1 MFNPHTALM
10 SAWRASLTFCAAAG
24 CTVAVAT
31 DWVEPRTAL
40 DRAAVYHAGFD
51 LRVADQQGRP
61 VAATV
66 AVCQT
71 GQRCDN
77 TNGRL
82 AMAMTDERGQ
92 VAFRDLSSSRS
103 LQIFVE
109 PPEQLRPRHLQF
121 EDLTNA
127 NANLGTLRLKRN
139 RVITGTVRQVTHSG
153 APPTV
158 TQGGRVLVWGVDDE
172 WPRASDLVRDGRF
185 RLADFDLEPGMEI
198 EFDYLRAPLEIDPE
212 SDRYH
217 FDLVADRAAG
227 TDGLLRVVENR
238 DVPPEPAPSA
248 QVGTEEPTHRIDLR
262 LVATD
267 GKPIAGAA
275 VSVVGVPGAESVT
288 DAGGRL
294 SMATVD
300 VPEVLSLRGP
310 WGIVAIGAESPKDR
324 TLLWGRPP
332 DVVADI
338 LGQSEVRIPVLR
350 RVGLEVS
357 GIHPRDLSYSWRL
370 GHGNLWPWEPVEW
383 ALLERAL
390 DDLSSLLR
398 VDAPGRL
405 PRFVRYPPE
414 GPLVLDFT
422 EDSQHA
428 LVVFDEDGPIVG
440 AHVDLI
446 ETGTAYGKGAAV
458 NDPGADIVA
467 ASLSTDATGRLARLG
482 NPRALYVAYV
492 YADGY
497 DPARVV
503 LEAGSET
510 RLKLAKRDVRV
521 DFAGLKAGEL
531 LRVKVAGRESLV
543 ALQRVTDPPRTV
555 VSLAPGSY
563 DVSVENTDGIVDRGN
578 TIVVDQDTTTVDP
591 TADRRPELVL
601 RLPELPVVPERYR
614 SDEDASTEPPVDR
627 WTVWASRRTPPALVS
642 SDLDRLASRTT
653 GPNALYE
660 VDAPQESGEGM
671 LARTLRFSASG
682 RWLVYAKAERHS
694 LPHLY
699 FVEVVLDAGG
709 RRELALPPLDASLQ
723 GSMTYEGDLK
733 FRQHGVAGPRM
744 VLIRAAGA
752 DTGWNVADYLPD
764 RRARDGPD
772 RERFVTDSLPAGDYH
787 LFHHLG
793 QHSAWGGS
801 EVSLRSD
808 RTTNLGKLGSEPI
821 GSWTVEVVDSKG
833 RPVRDRMLRVRDR
846 MHEAW
851 EANSELD
858 RWLGYSTTLALA
870 ADAFPLPPAARLRGE
885 PVSFDSIRPGWVELV
900 LDDPA
905 GPARH
910 YLRKAEPGTKLTLVV
925 DD

>member
-24 CTVAVAT
+24 CTVAVAA

-40 DRAAVYHAGFD
+40 DRAGVYHAGFD
-51 LRVADQQGRP
+51 VLVTDEDGQP
-61 VAATV
+61 VEATV
-66 AVCQT
+66 TVRGTAEPAST
-71 GQRCDN
+71 
-77 TNGRL
+77 T
-82 AMAMTDERGQ
+82 TDERGRA
-92 VAFRDLSSSRS
+92 AFRDLSSPDS
-103 LQIFVE
+103 LSITVE
-109 PPEQLRPRHLQF
+109 PPERLRGRYLPY

-127 NANLGTLRLKRN
+127 NANLGLLRLKAN
-139 RVITGTVRQVTHSG
+139 RVITGTVRQVTHRG

-158 TQGGRVLVWGVDDE
+158 MQSGRVSLYGVDELMWLGTTALD
-172 WPRASDLVRDGRF
+172 RDGWF
-185 RLADFDLEPGMEI
+185 RLADFDIEPDMEI
-198 EFDYLRAPLEIDPE
+198 EFNDHDSRILRAPLRIDPE
-212 SDRYH
+212 RSRYH
-217 FDLVADRAAG
+217 FELVADRVAG
-227 TDGLLRVVENR
+227 IDGLLRVVESH
-238 DVPPEPAPSA
+238 DAPPEPAPIA
-248 QVGTEEPTHRIDLR
+248 TEAVTHRIDLR

-267 GKPIAGAA
+267 GEPIAGAA
-275 VSVVGVPGAESVT
+275 VSVVGVAGAESVT

-300 VPEVLSLRGP
+300 TSEVLFLRGP
-310 WGIVAIGAESPKDR
+310 WGIVSIGPESPKDR

-350 RVGLEVS
+350 RVGLEVT

-370 GHGNLWPWEPVEW
+370 SHRSPWEPVEW

-390 DDLSSLLR
+390 DHLSSLLR

-405 PRFVRYPPE
+405 PRFVRYPQE

-428 LVVFDEDGPIVG
+428 LVVFDDDGPIAG

-446 ETGTAYGKGAAV
+446 ETGTAYGEGAAV

-467 ASLSTDATGRLARLG
+467 ASLSTDADGRLARLG
-482 NPRALYVAYV
+482 DPRALYVAYV
-492 YADGY
+492 YAEGY
-497 DPARVV
+497 DPARVT

-510 RLKLAKRDVRV
+510 RLELAKRDVRV

-543 ALQRVTDPPRTV
+543 ALQRVADPPRAV

-578 TIVVDQDTTTVDP
+578 TIVVNRDTATVDT

-614 SDEDASTEPPVDR
+614 SDEDAAAATPPVDR

-660 VDAPQESGEGM
+660 VDAPQESGGGM
-671 LARTLRFSASG
+671 LSRTLRFSGSG
-682 RWLVYAKAERHS
+682 RWLVYAAAERRS

-723 GSMTYEGDLK
+723 GSMTYEGDLE

-744 VLIRAAGA
+744 VLIRTAGA

-801 EVSLRSD
+801 EVSLRAN

-833 RPVRDRMLRVRDR
+833 RSVRDRMLRVRDR

-870 ADAFPLPPAARLRGE
+870 ADAFPLPPAARLRGK

-910 YLRKAEPGTKLTLVV
+910 YLRKAHPGSKLTLVV
-925 DD
+925 ED